1 MNKQL
6 EQLKYIKELDGMRA
20 IAVLLVIIAHWF
32 PVQLVNEIG
41 FGSIG
46 VEMFFVRSGFW
57 ITRILLIERFR
68 LESKEDSRRWPIIRT
83 FMARRALRIFP
94 IYYLLLLGL
103 ILIRDFFPNP
113 VFSDFGWYFF
123 YVQNILVFKL
133 QAWPA
138 GKLSH
143 LWTLAVEEQVYL
155 IWPIILIFSPLR
167 LLKYILIFFLCFGA
181 ANYIL
186 LDNILIGISFT
197 DVLIVT
203 CIQGFAVGGLLAYFH
218 LKGTLVFKQISKWF
232 ILLGLF
238 AFVFFLLAVFK
249 IIPLFIGIR
258 FYVDSMASGLI
269 AFLLISDESLLK
281 KYFLGNPVLVGIG
294 KISYGIYLFHN
305 FIPVLWNAFLKL
317 LSNHGFGF
325 PYVKYHPILATQN
338 LVFYLQCFLILILLT
353 TSSFYLYE
361 KPIMKLKERWVR

>member
-1 MNKQL
+1 MKIENPKTQPYKHISIFPGL
-6 EQLKYIKELDGMRA
+6 NSLRFIAAFLVVMHHSETIKRKNGIVNFEWLGLFRNGGN
-20 IAVLLVIIAHWF
+20 AVTF
-32 PVQLVNEIG
+32 
-41 FGSIG
+41 
-46 VEMFFVRSGFW
+46 FFVLSGFL

-68 LESKEDSRRWPIIRT
+68 LESKEDLRRWPIIRN

-103 ILIRDFFPNP
+103 ILIHDFFPNP

-167 LLKYILIFFLCFGA
+167 LLKYILIFLLCFGA
-181 ANYIL
+181 TNYIL
-186 LDNILIGISFT
+186 LDNIIVGKSFT

-258 FYVDSMASGLI
+258 FYVDSMAFKYS
-269 AFLLISDESLLK
+269 SK
-281 KYFLGNPVLVGIG
+281 KL
-294 KISYGIYLFHN
+294 S
-305 FIPVLWNAFLKL
+305 FI
-317 LSNHGFGF
+317 
-325 PYVKYHPILATQN
+325 
-338 LVFYLQCFLILILLT
+338 LT
-353 TSSFYLYE
+353 N
-361 KPIMKLKERWVR
+361 